1 MPSAA
6 SPGVL
11 KECKALRGEGKLRAA
26 FALLRNALRRRQL
39 DPSATDAAG
48 RFLRKALNGPDA
60 PTADLRVLVLGQC
73 TTSWLVTALTAE
85 ACAGGKSALVN
96 DGGYD
101 TVIQDLAALS
111 DRVDVVV
118 LVPWHQRLLAT
129 GDRSGADRIQDELGW
144 LRQAWSM
151 IPANSRLVQVGYD
164 WVLPGAMGYQ
174 VGCRFSGHVRLVRE
188 MNAALRE
195 HLPESAFFVDLEQ
208 ISADVGRSGFYDAR
222 NYFWTKQPY
231 SAAGVCHLARHVW
244 SGVRAVT
251 TGPKKVLVLDL
262 DNTLWGGVV
271 GEVGPLGVQLG
282 QSPDGEAFRSFQQHV
297 KDLGAR
303 GIVLAACSK
312 NNTAD
317 AREPFEKNPDM
328 LLKLDDFATFEASW
342 DPKPVAIERIA
353 RTLSLGLDSLVFF
366 DDNPAEREIVRQ
378 QLPEVEVVEVP
389 ADPAEY
395 AAALQAGL
403 WFESVGI
410 TDDDRQRGEQY
421 RSEELRRQ
429 TREAAASL
437 DDYLSSLAMSADI
450 QPINDENMQRVV
462 QLLGKTNQ
470 FNLTTRRHT
479 EENVRQMLAQRGAL
493 GLALRLIDR
502 FGDYGLVSV
511 VLGVPE
517 SGIGAPTLRIDTW
530 LMSCRAI
537 GRTVE
542 HGLMNEVVRR
552 ARELGYQTLIGD
564 YIPTAKNDL
573 VAGFYPGV
581 GFQPVESDADDVRRF
596 ELSLTTFEP
605 CKSYVRQGT

>member
-1 MPSAA
+1 MPPAA

-11 KECKALRGEGKLRAA
+11 KECKALRGAGKLREA
-26 FALLRNALRRRQL
+26 FALLRDALRRRQL
-39 DPSATDAAG
+39 DASATDAAG
-48 RFLRKALNGPDA
+48 RFLGKALSGPDA
-60 PTADLRVLVLGQC
+60 PAADIRILVLGQC
-73 TTSWLVTALTAE
+73 TTSWLATALTAE
-85 ACAGGKSALVN
+85 ACAGGKTALVN

-101 TVIQDLAALS
+101 TVIQDLAGLS
-111 DRVDVVV
+111 EDVDVVV
-118 LVPWHQRLLAT
+118 LVAWHQRLLAP

-144 LRQAWSM
+144 LQQAWSM
-151 IPANSRLVQVGYD
+151 IPASARLVQVGYD
-164 WVLPGAMGYQ
+164 SILPGAMGYQ
-174 VGCRFSGHVRLVRE
+174 AGCRFSGNVRLVRE

-208 ISADVGRSGFYDAR
+208 VSADAGRSAFYDAR
-222 NYFWTKQPY
+222 NYFWTKQPF

-244 SGVRAVT
+244 SGVRALT

-271 GEVGPLGVQLG
+271 GEVGPLGVQFG
-282 QSPDGEAFRSFQQHV
+282 QSPDGEAFRAFQRHV
-297 KDLGAR
+297 KELGAR

-312 NNTAD
+312 NNPAD

-328 LLKLDDFATFEASW
+328 VLSLEDFASFEASW

-353 RTLSLGLDSLVFF
+353 RTLSLGLDSFVFF
-366 DDNPAEREIVRQ
+366 DDNPAEREQVRQ

-389 ADPAEY
+389 SDPAEY
-395 AAALQAGL
+395 AGALQAGL

-410 TDDDRQRGEQY
+410 TDADRQRSEQY
-421 RSEELRRQ
+421 RSEERRRQ

-437 DDYLSSLAMSADI
+437 DDYLSSLEMSADI
-450 QPINDENMQRVV
+450 HPVNEENMLRVV
-462 QLLGKTNQ
+462 QLLAKTNQ

-479 EENVRQMLAQRGAL
+479 EEDVRQMLAQPAAL
-493 GLALRLIDR
+493 GLALRLADR

-511 VLGVPE
+511 VLGVPQ
-517 SGIGAPTLRIDTW
+517 SGNGPPTLRLDTW

-542 HGLMNEVVRR
+542 HGLMNEVAQR
-552 ARELGYQTLIGD
+552 ARELGYQALVGE

-581 GFQPVESDADDVRRF
+581 GFRPVEAEAGNVRQF
-596 ELSLTTFEP
+596 TLDLTTFEP
-605 CKSYVRQGT
+605 CNSYVRQGT